1 MTEVCVRAQVI
12 SSLED
17 HRDEFGFYPE
27 GDEKTSE
34 ILSRGVSRMIMFEK
48 ITLDVVKRN
57 HRKNGWKQADKLGG
71 YHGNQVKDASESC
84 GRRPGW
90 EEQDRFWFVYI
101 SKPRLENLANV
112 LNEGGV

>member
-1 MTEVCVRAQVI
+1 MI

-27 GDEKTSE
+27 GDEKASE
-34 ILSRGVSRMIMFEK
+34 ILSRGVSRMIMFKK
-48 ITLDVVKRN
+48 ITLDVVKRH

-71 YHGNQVKDASESC
+71 HHGNQVKDASESR
-84 GRRPGW
+84 GRRHGW

-101 SKPRLENLANV
+101 SKPRLENLASG